1 MRGSETSRNGPF
13 QSIALH
19 EMVAVQ
25 QMAWLTTTRRTTRR
39 TTRHSARVSHS
50 STIARLAAA
59 ASRKK

>member
-1 MRGSETSRNGPF
+1 
-13 QSIALH
+13 
-19 EMVAVQ
+19 MVAVQ